1 MNNKV
6 LEVDRVENNS
16 CVGRDGG
23 GEPPALSECGKE
35 LVVVSD
41 LLIATFPK
49 KDSHTCC

>member
-1 MNNKV
+1 MDNKI
-6 LEVDRVENNS
+6 LEVDCVENNS

-23 GEPPALSECGKE
+23 GEPPALSEGGKE
-35 LVVVSD
+35 LVVSD